1 MFFRNLVNR
10 NGTYADINYSNCKGT
25 WKKIQ
30 THLNVCYEL
39 SRHIVLRYF
48 VLKQF
53 LAQIVDIQSLD
64 CQGILHFPSQKYF
77 HNCIS

>member
-10 NGTYADINYSNCKGT
+10 NGTYADINYSNSKGT
-25 WKKIQ
+25 WKKTQ
-30 THLNVCYEL
+30 TLLNVCYEL
-39 SRHIVLRYF
+39 SRPIVLRYF
-48 VLKQF
+48 VLKQL

-64 CQGILHFPSQKYF
+64 CQGTLHFLTEKIF